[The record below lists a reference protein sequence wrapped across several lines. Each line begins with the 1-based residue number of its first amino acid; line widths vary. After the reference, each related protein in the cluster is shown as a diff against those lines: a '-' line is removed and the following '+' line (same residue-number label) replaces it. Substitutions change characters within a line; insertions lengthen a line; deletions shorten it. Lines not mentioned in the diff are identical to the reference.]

1 MPTGPQIA
9 SIHQRTAESGQRLIE
24 LTGDWTLGSVRGDPG
39 KIAKRLRVAAADG
52 SLGWDLR
59 GIEALDSTGALLIW
73 RAWGRQPRPGALM
86 RPEHQAVLKRVAHA
100 PEYVAPAR
108 RAAALAP
115 VEGLGRQ
122 ELDFLSHARGI
133 LGLLGTLV
141 LDVFHTLRYPRDIPW
156 REVSATIFKA
166 GAQALPVT
174 ALVGFLIGVVLSYLS
189 ADTLKTY
196 GADVYII
203 DLLGIAIIRELGPLL
218 VAILIAGRSGSAMT
232 AQIGVMRVTEEIDAM
247 ATIGIS
253 PSLRLVLPK
262 VIGLAIAMPLV
273 SIWAIAAALL
283 GGAAAANVQ
292 LNMSMLYFL
301 QSLPAAVHPDNIWIA
316 SLKSVSFGAVIAL
329 IACHFGLRALPNTES
344 VSRAITSA
352 VVSSI
357 TLVILMDAVY
367 AILFRNV
374 GF

>member
-1 MPTGPQIA
+1 
-9 SIHQRTAESGQRLIE
+9 
-24 LTGDWTLGSVRGDPG
+24 V
-39 KIAKRLRVAAADG
+39 
-52 SLGWDLR
+52 
-59 GIEALDSTGALLIW
+59 
-73 RAWGRQPRPGALM
+73 
-86 RPEHQAVLKRVAHA
+86 RPEHQAVLQRVANA
-100 PEYVAPAR
+100 PRYEPPVRKRAP
-108 RAAALAP
+108 LQP
-115 VEGLGRQ
+115 VETLGRRQ
-122 ELDFLSHARGI
+122 LEFLSHARGI
-133 LGLLGTLV
+133 LALLGALV
-141 LDVFHTLRYPRDIPW
+141 LDVLHVLAHPRDIPW
-156 REVSATIFKA
+156 REVSATIFKS
-166 GAQALPVT
+166 GALAMPVT

-189 ADTLKTY
+189 ADTLKAY

-203 DLLGIAIIRELGPLL
+203 DLLGISIIRELGPLL

-247 ATIGIS
+247 ATLGIS

-262 VIGLAIAMPLV
+262 VVGLALAMPLLA
-273 SIWAIAAALL
+273 IWAIAAALA
-283 GGAAAANVQ
+283 GGAAAALLQ
-292 LNMSMLYFL
+292 LNLSFLYFF

-344 VSRAITSA
+344 VSRAITAA

-357 TLVILMDAVY
+357 TLVILIDAVY